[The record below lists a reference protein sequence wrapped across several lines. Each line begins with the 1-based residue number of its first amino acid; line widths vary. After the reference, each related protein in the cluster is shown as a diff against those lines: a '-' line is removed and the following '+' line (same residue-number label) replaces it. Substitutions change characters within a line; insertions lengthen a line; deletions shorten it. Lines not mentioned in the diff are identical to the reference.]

1 MQKLK
6 RLLIG
11 IVAAVITL
19 SVGIGVASYLKQ
31 RLRAKRCA
39 QASYFPNG
47 VLPNDIRSEWMG
59 KYYAAQLEQPFTCFG
74 DDAEVYRLLYIP
86 AFEYPTSIRI
96 WRDGNQYQM
105 AIKQLSQDMAPQA
118 TAKDLIVNVTR
129 SITVEEWTKFR
140 ELLDKANYWSMP
152 SPDVREPGLD
162 GMSFLLEAKKDG
174 KYHVVYRWVPED
186 ENFLALC
193 GYLVEITKL
202 KWNYQQRT
210 QGELIY
216 DERFFSQ
223 GVMLPTGEVTHAE
236 RESFAHELE
245 TAINGNTGFTEID
258 IRAEAPEK
266 DVIALYAQG
275 VTKERCLALLQ
286 STVIQRAAESGFRT
300 LSCQDKK
307 LNYLYSTPIKNPKG
321 EIRLRM

>member
-6 RLLIG
+6 RLVIG
-11 IVAAVITL
+11 IVVAAFTL
-19 SVGIGVASYLKQ
+19 SVGIGGAVYLKQ
-31 RLRAKRCA
+31 RSKAKRCA

-47 VLPNDIRSEWMG
+47 MLPNDRRAEWMG
-59 KYYAAQLEQPFTCFG
+59 KYYAAQLEQPFTCF
-74 DDAEVYRLLYIP
+74 DDKTEVYRLLFLP

-96 WRDGNQYQM
+96 WRDGNQYQI
-105 AIKQLSQDMAPQA
+105 AIKQLSQETAPQA
-118 TAKDLIVNVTR
+118 TTKDLIVNVTR
-129 SITVEEWTKFR
+129 SITVEEWTKFQD
-140 ELLDKANYWSMP
+140 LLNKANYWSMQ
-152 SPDVREPGLD
+152 SPDVREAGLD
-162 GMSFLLEAKKDG
+162 GVSFLLEAKKDG
-174 KYHVVYRWVPED
+174 KYHIVYRWVPED

-202 KWNYQQRT
+202 KWKSQERAK
-210 QGELIY
+210 GELIY

-223 GVMLPTGEVTHAE
+223 GVMLPTGEVTYAD
-236 RESFAHELE
+236 RESFAHQLE
-245 TAINGNTGFTEID
+245 TAINGNTGFTDIE

-266 DVIALYAQG
+266 DVIALYAHG
-275 VTKERCLALLQ
+275 VTRERCLALLQ

-307 LNYLYSTPIKNPKG
+307 QNHLFSTPIKNAKG